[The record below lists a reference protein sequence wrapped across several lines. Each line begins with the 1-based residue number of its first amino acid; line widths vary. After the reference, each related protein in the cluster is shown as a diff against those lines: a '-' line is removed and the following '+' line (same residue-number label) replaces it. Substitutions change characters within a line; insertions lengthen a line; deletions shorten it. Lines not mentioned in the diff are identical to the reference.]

1 MKTYVTI
8 LSGVLAFFAC
18 TLQAEN
24 SSPCDI
30 AYLTCIELFE
40 HGDFQEASDAFF
52 EAITLDPEPDS
63 KSSEYIPYLY
73 LSVSRFELGF
83 TREARDALIQS
94 QVYGVAAETETGKGL
109 LNLYATEIMSAPLD
123 GPELVMQPQSSPV
136 AAADKSYS
144 ISENEAQ
151 IIRAQVLK
159 RCALSSKVA
168 DNKLP
173 WYFHYEYGRNLM
185 KAGDSERAIEAF
197 TIGANL
203 KEDPR
208 RDKRMYGMW
217 YLDYLPYYQID
228 LAHSRLGEWES
239 AQHAIQTSENYGEFS
254 PSDPDY
260 EAFTSLEQ
268 LIEKNLKNT
277 DS

>member
-1 MKTYVTI
+1 MKKYMAI
-8 LSGVLAFFAC
+8 LGGVLAVFANPV
-18 TLQAEN
+18 QADTF
-24 SSPCDI
+24 SPCQV
-30 AYLTCIELFE
+30 AYLSGLEFFE
-40 HGDFQEASDAFF
+40 QGKYQEASDSFF
-52 EAITLDPEPDS
+52 ESITLDPEPDAELA
-63 KSSEYIPYLY
+63 EYIPYLF
-73 LSVSRFELGF
+73 LAVSRYEAGH

-109 LNLYATEIMSAPLD
+109 LNLYAAQIMSAPLD

-136 AAADKSYS
+136 ASADRSYS

-151 IIRAQVLK
+151 IIRAQVLR

-185 KAGDSERAIEAF
+185 EAGDSERAIEAF
-197 TIGANL
+197 TMGANL

-217 YLDYLPYYQID
+217 YVDYLPYYQIA
-228 LAHSRLGEWES
+228 LAPSKLGEWES
-239 AQHAIQTSENYGEFS
+239 AQHAIQTSENFGEFS

-268 LIEKNLKNT
+268 LIEKNLKNN

>member
-1 MKTYVTI
+1 MKKYMAI
-8 LSGVLAFFAC
+8 LSGVLAFFASPV
-18 TLQAEN
+18 QADTF
-24 SSPCDI
+24 SPCQV
-30 AYLTCIELFE
+30 AYLSGLEFFE
-40 HGDFQEASDAFF
+40 QGKYQEASDSFF
-52 EAITLDPEPDS
+52 ESITLDPEPDAELA
-63 KSSEYIPYLY
+63 EYIPYLF
-73 LSVSRFELGF
+73 LAVSRYEAGH

-109 LNLYATEIMSAPLD
+109 LNLYAAQIMSAPLD

-136 AAADKSYS
+136 AMADKSYS

-159 RCALSSKVA
+159 RCSLSSKVS

-185 KAGDSERAIEAF
+185 EAGDSQRALEAF
-197 TIGANL
+197 TMGANL
-203 KEDPR
+203 SEDPR

-217 YLDYLPYYQID
+217 FIDYLPYYQIA
-228 LAHSRLGEWES
+228 LAHSKLGDWES
-239 AQHAIQTSENYGEFS
+239 AQHAIQTSENFGEFS
-254 PSDPDY
+254 PADPDY
-260 EAFTSLEQ
+260 EAFTALEQ
-268 LIEKNLKNT
+268 LIERNLENN